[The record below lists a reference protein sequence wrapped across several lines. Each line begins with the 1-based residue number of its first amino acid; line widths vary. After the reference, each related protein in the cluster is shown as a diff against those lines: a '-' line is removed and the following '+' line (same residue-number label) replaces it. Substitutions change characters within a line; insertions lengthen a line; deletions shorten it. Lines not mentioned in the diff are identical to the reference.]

1 MTTNTIAT
9 TARNATL
16 RDLAD
21 LLKDQQA
28 RKVDVVAPAHTVRSE
43 GGLIYVAGADQ
54 QITMDGVTTTDGVYR
69 PTNIFDEGV
78 SSKLG
83 IPTAYLRRMRDERPD
98 LYDANVNGW
107 LHGDGADVSA
117 DSRSFLL
124 RAFMGENGGEG
135 IARAFLSDSYKRID
149 NLDILTAT
157 LEAVREVGAEIQ
169 VTGCDLSERNMRVV
183 ITSPSITA
191 AAPVLLKNYR
201 SPFSG
206 VTGKENPLVEAGL
219 VIKNSET
226 GGGAFSIAPHLRVL
240 VCKNGMTMTTDAQR
254 SVHLG
259 GRLDEG
265 IVRWSDETQ
274 QRSLELVRS
283 KTVDAIKTFLDAEY
297 LESAIARI
305 EAKCEAP
312 LAESADKAIRKVGK
326 ALTFTDEQIAGV
338 LDHFIMG
345 GDVSAG
351 GVMQAVTAYA
361 QVVED
366 PDTAAMLEESAL
378 KVLDLAAAK

>member
-1 MTTNTIAT
+1 MSTATITTK
-9 TARNATL
+9 ARNATL

-21 LLKDQQA
+21 LLQTQQA
-28 RKVDVVAPAHTVRSE
+28 RKVDVVAPASTVRSE
-43 GGLIYVAGADQ
+43 GGVIHVAGADH
-54 QITMDGVTTTDGVYR
+54 QISMDGVTATDGVYR
-69 PTNIFDEGV
+69 PTAIFDEGL

-83 IPTAYLRRMRDERPD
+83 IPTAYLRRMREERPD

-107 LHGDGADVSA
+107 LHGNADVEA

-124 RAFMGENGGEG
+124 RCFSGDQGGEG
-135 IARAFLSDSYKRID
+135 VARAFLSDSYKRID

-157 LEAVREVGAEIQ
+157 LEAVREVGADIQ
-169 VTGCDLSERNMRVV
+169 VTGCDLSERSMRVV
-183 ITSPSITA
+183 INSPGITA
-191 AAPVLLKNYR
+191 AAPVLLQNYR
-201 SPFSG
+201 SPF
-206 VTGKENPLVEAGL
+206 TGQTGREEPMVEAGL

-283 KTVDAIKTFLDAEY
+283 KTVDAIKTFLDVDY

-312 LAESADKAIRKVGK
+312 LSESADKAIRKVGK

>member
-1 MTTNTIAT
+1 MSTAT

-16 RDLAD
+16 QDLAS

-28 RKVDVVAPAHTVRSE
+28 RKVDIVAPATTITSRN
-43 GGLIYVAGADQ
+43 GLIVVEGADQ
-54 QITMDGVTTTDGVYR
+54 QISMEGVTTTDGVYQ
-69 PTNIFDEGV
+69 PTAIFDEGV
-78 SSKLG
+78 ASKLN
-83 IPTAYLRRMRDERPD
+83 IPVAYLRRMRDDRPD
-98 LYDANVNGW
+98 LYDANINGW
-107 LHGDGADVSA
+107 LQGDGQDAGP

-124 RAFMGENGGEG
+124 RCFSGEDGTG

-157 LEAVREVGAEIQ
+157 LEAVREVGAEIK

-183 ITSPSITA
+183 INAPGITA
-191 AAPVLLKNYR
+191 AAPVLLQNYR
-201 SPFSG
+201 SPF
-206 VTGKENPLVEAGL
+206 TGNTGAANPIVEAGL

-240 VCKNGMTMTTDAQR
+240 VCNNGMTITTDAQR

-283 KTVDAIKTFLDAEY
+283 KTVDAIKTFLDTDY
-297 LESAIARI
+297 LEQAIAAI
-305 EAKCEAP
+305 EAKSGTP
-312 LAESADKAIRKVGK
+312 LAESADKTIRKVGK
-326 ALTFTDEQIAGV
+326 ALAFSEDHIAGV

-345 GDVSAG
+345 GDVTAG

-361 QVVED
+361 QVVDD
-366 PDTAAMLEESAL
+366 PDAAAMLEESAI
-378 KVLDLAAAK
+378 KALDLACAK